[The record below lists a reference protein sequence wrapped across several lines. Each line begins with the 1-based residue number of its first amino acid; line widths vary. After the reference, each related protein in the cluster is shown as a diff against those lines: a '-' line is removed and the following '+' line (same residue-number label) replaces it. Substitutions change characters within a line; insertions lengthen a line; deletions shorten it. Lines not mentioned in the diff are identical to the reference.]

1 MEYLCG
7 LEEHTHTE
15 ECYDPDGNLL
25 CGLEEHT
32 HSDSCRS
39 SIAPMAVIRPGDTP
53 ENPIEL
59 TVGVV
64 NTNQVIASRDVYY
77 AFTAPCKHGYTFQA
91 EFDETYSPDLLFTSE
106 SGEILG
112 DAGTLSG
119 SHTKGSLTLE
129 EGQTVIIQLYSRNT
143 TDFMTLD
150 ARFTVSYAAG
160 AHFYDENGQCGCGE
174 QVSGGFCGAKG
185 DGRNLTWKMEG
196 STLVISG
203 EGEMKSFNRNNIPW
217 PKQSIDSIRIE
228 EGVTTIGTYAF
239 YGMSKVTHVQ
249 LPESLTTIG
258 NYAFQTTGDITNLVI
273 PAGVTSLGTSAFES
287 SGIQEITFSEGQLTT
302 IGDSCF
308 KRCIQLTQIT
318 LPDSVT
324 KIGRDAFYSCG
335 QLKKLELPGSLSTI
349 PQNLANSST
358 LLNEV
363 TIPESVTKIEASALW
378 SMKEGSTIHWDAADV
393 ASMAD
398 RSVKFTRAHV
408 ILGTTVD
415 NLSSEIFSAMVQGG
429 LQDLT
434 ILPENRLTLPEI
446 SGFGFRRALPAGTY
460 HVDAQGV
467 YYRIEDGEAHL
478 AYIPDG
484 ITEYTVPASLAGFQE
499 GEEEI
504 PVTGVGS
511 NVCGGELE
519 SLTFDAP
526 GQITTIAPFAFANGE
541 QLGSING
548 ETTQDDVET
557 LFQSAEIGVQAFYNT
572 PWRGSPRAR
581 RMGISSLKRRISRSP
596 SRPTK
601 ALITLPYRRKR
612 RLLLLDRRK
621 IQNLPGD
628 LKPRQLRSYGG
639 RRDPRLLPV

>member
-1 MEYLCG
+1 M
-7 LEEHTHTE
+7 
-15 ECYDPDGNLL
+15 
-25 CGLEEHT
+25 
-32 HSDSCRS
+32 
-39 SIAPMAVIRPGDTP
+39 
-53 ENPIEL
+53 
-59 TVGVV
+59 
-64 NTNQVIASRDVYY
+64 
-77 AFTAPCKHGYTFQA
+77 
-91 EFDETYSPDLLFTSE
+91 
-106 SGEILG
+106 
-112 DAGTLSG
+112 
-119 SHTKGSLTLE
+119 
-129 EGQTVIIQLYSRNT
+129 
-143 TDFMTLD
+143 
-150 ARFTVSYAAG
+150 
-160 AHFYDENGQCGCGE
+160 
-174 QVSGGFCGAKG
+174 
-185 DGRNLTWKMEG
+185 
-196 STLVISG
+196 ISG
-203 EGEMKSFNRNNIPW
+203 QGEMKNFNKSTIPW
-217 PKQSIDSIRIE
+217 SKQSIDSIRIE

-239 YGMSKVTHVQ
+239 YGMSKVTSVQ
-249 LPESLTTIG
+249 LPNSLTTIG

-273 PAGVTSLGTSAFES
+273 PAGVTSLGTGAFTS

-308 KRCIQLTQIT
+308 EKCAQLTQIT

-324 KIGRDAFYSCG
+324 KIGKNAFYSCG

-415 NLSSEIFSAMVQGG
+415 NLSPEIFSAMVQGG

-467 YYRIEDGEAHL
+467 YYRIEDGKAHL
-478 AYIPDG
+478 AYIPDE
-484 ITEYTVPASLAGFQE
+484 IAEYTVPASLAGFQE

-557 LFQSAEIGVQAFYNT
+557 LFQSAEIGVQAFCNT
-572 PWRGSPRAR
+572 PLEGEPQSPA
-581 RMGISSLKRRISRSP
+581 
-596 SRPTK
+596 
-601 ALITLPYRRKR
+601 
-612 RLLLLDRRK
+612 D
-621 IQNLPGD
+621 GD
-628 LKPRQLRSYGG
+628 LVLEKENIQVTLKTDKSTYYTPLSTKTAFTTTGPAKDPKPPWRSQTPTAPKLR
-639 RRDPRLLPV
+639 RAA